1 MLKIAKSLLVLSG
14 FVLAIV
20 AGSNSASAQFKVEPH
35 TGSCVETGDC
45 GTTAGG
51 VKLKGFWRES
61 AE

>member
-1 MLKIAKSLLVLSG
+1 MKKIMMSMLVLFG
-14 FVLAIV
+14 FTAALIATASNTKAEPVLPE
-20 AGSNSASAQFKVEPH
+20 G
-35 TGSCVETGDC
+35 GSCVETGDC